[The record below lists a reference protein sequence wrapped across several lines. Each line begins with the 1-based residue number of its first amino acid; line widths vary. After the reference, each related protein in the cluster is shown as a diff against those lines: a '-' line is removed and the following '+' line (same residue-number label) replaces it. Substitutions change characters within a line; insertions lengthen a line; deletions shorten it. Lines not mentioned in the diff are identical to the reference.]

1 MIALPPPESD
11 TAGAVVLH
19 ASDVPQCLGDT
30 AGPPGG
36 RRPRPGRRGRLTP
49 LPTHARRCAR
59 RNTVGAAVARLA
71 SQPAG
76 RYVTGTPTKAGHAMP
91 GGKEMMQQLQGALG
105 KFEEAIKRRE
115 HANLLDSKV
124 TMQQEVD
131 HARERVVEVVV
142 DLVRGARQG
151 AAARK

>member
-1 MIALPPPESD
+1 
-11 TAGAVVLH
+11 
-19 ASDVPQCLGDT
+19 
-30 AGPPGG
+30 
-36 RRPRPGRRGRLTP
+36 
-49 LPTHARRCAR
+49 
-59 RNTVGAAVARLA
+59 
-71 SQPAG
+71 
-76 RYVTGTPTKAGHAMP
+76 
-91 GGKEMMQQLQGALG
+91 MQQLQGALG